1 MKKITFMLSLLM
13 SMGAMTTSAQVLS
26 RTGWIVTTS
35 GECDDN
41 TSGHAAAIIDGKND
55 TYWHSNWGGGNA
67 SGDAT
72 NTLPQFF
79 QLDLGSEQEFQT
91 IGYMP
96 RPGIGDNGVVKGF
109 SLYVSDS
116 PFETVSSSKTA
127 AQVVNGLGTPAM
139 TGTFNYDG
147 ETSASLKTATASSI
161 LKGRYVLFVVT
172 DAVST
177 QINETDPSKSKY
189 FASCAEF
196 YLAKGTTIES
206 KTVTYHYKVDGVEYA
221 TRSVQCVDVTTAN
234 VPTID
239 YLANGTITDNADG
252 SKDVTCTT
260 AYPFVAQAT
269 FDANTAHWYSMAVRA
284 GSGNYLLAAK
294 DNGKVGTIT
303 KELLGCPEGIGN
315 EMQWAFVGNL
325 KDGFKLYNKANNKQ
339 VVVKQVSETV
349 NNKTTNYTQL
359 ELAENDGAALKL
371 RKDNNGFG
379 LYATEG
385 NCFNRF
391 DENRIAEWSGFDDG
405 STFRIQEPN
414 DYILNYAAQYSL
426 YDDNGAPEG
435 AIGANS
441 YLSVAENLNAF
452 KAAYT
457 AASAEGATAEQIK
470 ALVAENEKIAS
481 ATTTTM
487 EIGKYYR
494 LYNKQHHKYA
504 CLNDNPAQVTSKLI
518 GTDNSKG
525 ASSVFYIENAEAGR
539 YRIKV
544 EDLTLGKAKLKNAN
558 PAYGG
563 ANIELGDDNYGSKGS
578 YVISHVGKTFLFF
591 DKATGSDYSYIH
603 AGESGKCMVGWEANN
618 PASQWYVVPATD
630 VEIDMTAQGDKKY
643 ASAYLPFGVSNVAG
657 ATAYTGALNA
667 EKNAID
673 MTATTAV
680 PANTGFVL
688 VGTEDKA
695 TLTIGEAAA
704 IEGNALIGTNTG
716 IAFAEA
722 TPKANYLVFGVNA
735 DKVGFYTPGNVTAIP
750 ANKAYI
756 NASALSV
763 SAIALNFGNT
773 VTGINAATIN
783 NGENNAP
790 IYDLSG
796 RRVWAPVKGG
806 LYIQNGKKLVK

>member
-26 RTGWIVTTS
+26 RTGWTVTVS
-35 GECDDN
+35 GENAND
-41 TSGHAAAIIDGKND
+41 GGGKAGIIDGDNS
-55 TYWHSNWGGGNA
+55 TYWHSRYENNGT
-67 SGDAT
+67 GDAT
-72 NTLPQFF
+72 VRLPQFF
-79 QLDLGSEQEFQT
+79 VIDLGKETSFKS
-91 IGYMP
+91 IGYVP
-96 RPGIGDNGVVKGF
+96 RSGLSNGTATSFK
-109 SLYVSDS
+109 LYVSKTEFESVSDS
-116 PFETVSSSKTA
+116 RNA
-127 AQVVNGLGTPAM
+127 ASIVNALGDPAM
-139 TGTFNYDG
+139 TGTFTYADG
-147 ETSASLKTATASSI
+147 EGQTIKTASSETA
-161 LKGRYVLFVVT
+161 LTGRYVMFVIT
-172 DAVST
+172 GDKNNSGC
-177 QINETDPSKSKY
+177 
-189 FASCAEF
+189 ASCAEF
-196 YLAKGTTIES
+196 YLSADAAKSI
-206 KTVTYHYKVDGVEYA
+206 TYHYKVNGQEIA
-221 TRSVQCVDVTTAN
+221 TKTVDFFSSEEPVAPVLAFITNGAVTK
-234 VPTID
+234 
-239 YLANGTITDNADG
+239 TDDSNYE
-252 SKDVTCTT
+252 VTCTLNVPFT
-260 AYPFVAQAT
+260 AAKSYNAETAKWYVIDIHNNQA
-269 FDANTAHWYSMAVRA
+269 
-284 GSGNYLLAAK
+284 NYLWK
-294 DNGKVGTIT
+294 GNDDNSIATEAIGKTT
-303 KELLGCPEGIGN
+303 TPSLLSDN
-315 EMQWAFVGNL
+315 YQWTFVGNFV
-325 KDGFKLYNKANNKQ
+325 DGYTLYNKATNKAAAFDNGLL
-339 VVVKQVSETV
+339 KLSETGDV
-349 NNKTTNYTQL
+349 FKIAASTGSNK
-359 ELAENDGAALKL
+359 A
-371 RKDNNGFG
+371 NGFCF
-379 LYATEG
+379 YKTEG
-385 NCFNRF
+385 NYLNQKPDASGIATYTYA
-391 DENRIAEWSGFDDG
+391 DEG
-405 STFRIQEPN
+405 STMHVQAPESYPLAYAQTYANYN
-414 DYILNYAAQYSL
+414 DE
-426 YDDNGAPEG
+426 DAPEG

-441 YLSVAENLNAF
+441 YLTVAENLNAF

-470 ALVAENEKIAS
+470 TLVAENEKVAA

-504 CLNDNPAQVTSKLI
+504 CLNDDPAQVTSKLS

-544 EDLTLGKAKLKNAN
+544 ENLTLGKAKLKDGGA
-558 PAYGG
+558 AYGG
-563 ANIELGDDNYGSKGS
+563 ANIELGDDNYGNKGS

-603 AGESGKCMVGWEANN
+603 AGENGKCMVGWNAAA
-618 PASQWYVVPATD
+618 PASQWYVIPATD

-643 ASAYLPFGVSNVAG
+643 ASAYLPFGVSNVAD

-673 MTATTAV
+673 MTATTSV

-716 IAFAEA
+716 IAFGDAA
-722 TPKANYLVFGVNA
+722 PKANYLVFGVN
-735 DKVGFYTPGNVTAIP
+735 DGTVGFYTPGNVTAIP

-756 NASALSV
+756 NASAV
-763 SAIALNFGNT
+763 SNGAISLNFGNT

>member
-35 GECDDN
+35 GECDDSN
-41 TSGHAAAIIDGKND
+41 TGHAAAIIDGKND
-55 TYWHSNWGGGNA
+55 TYWHSNWGNTNG
-67 SGDAT
+67 SGDT
-72 NTLPQFF
+72 SKKLPQFF
-79 QLDLGSEQEFQT
+79 QLDLGSAQEFQT

-96 RPGIGDNGVVKGF
+96 RKNVKDNGVVKGYK
-109 SLYVSDS
+109 LYVSDS
-116 PFETVSSSKTA
+116 PFETVGNGKTA
-127 AQVVNGLGTPAM
+127 AQIVSALGDPAM
-139 TGTFNYDG
+139 EGTFSYEG
-147 ETSASLKTATASSI
+147 ENTASLKTATATSV

-172 DAVST
+172 DAVATTS
-177 QINETDPSKSKY
+177 DHY
-189 FASCAEF
+189 ASCAEF
-196 YLAKGTTIES
+196 YLAKGATIES
-206 KTVTYHYKVDGVEYA
+206 KTMTYHYKVDGVEYA
-221 TRSVQCVDVTTAN
+221 TRTISYFDASTAPS
-234 VPTID
+234 VPTVD
-239 YLANGTITDNADG
+239 YLANGAMTKTDDSNY
-252 SKDVTCTT
+252 DVACTT
-260 AYPFVAQAT
+260 AYPFVAQTT

-284 GSGNYLLAAK
+284 NDGNHLLAAK

-325 KDGFKLYNKANNKQ
+325 KDGFTLYNKANNKQ
-339 VVVKQVSETV
+339 IVVKQVTETV
-349 NNKTTNYTQL
+349 NNKETTYTQFD
-359 ELAENDGAALKL
+359 LADNEGAALKL

-385 NCFNRF
+385 YCFNRY
-391 DENRIAEWSGFDDG
+391 DQDRIAQWEGFDDG

-414 DYILNYAAQYSL
+414 DYVLNYAAQYSL

-441 YLSVAENLNAF
+441 YLSVVENLNAF
-452 KAAYT
+452 KTAYEAAK
-457 AASAEGATAEQIK
+457 AGATTETLN
-470 ALVAENEKIAS
+470 ALAAQNKKVEEGLGETIHA
-481 ATTTTM
+481 
-487 EIGKYYR
+487 GKYYR
-494 LYNKQHHKYA
+494 LVNAASKKTLYFDASGVMKSA
-504 CLNDNPAQVTSKLI
+504 DNVSKSATSVVTFDNAESGRFRMKLEGKTFGKRVGNNQAI
-518 GTDNSKG
+518 TLEADNSG
-525 ASSVFYIENAEAGR
+525 N
-539 YRIKV
+539 
-544 EDLTLGKAKLKNAN
+544 
-558 PAYGG
+558 
-563 ANIELGDDNYGSKGS
+563 KGS
-578 YVISHVGKTFLFF
+578 YKVVQVGTHFAFYDMVSNVSDRSYLHCNGSAANTLFAWDAGDINSPSRWFVI
-591 DKATGSDYSYIH
+591 
-603 AGESGKCMVGWEANN
+603 
-618 PASQWYVVPATD
+618 PATD

-643 ASAYLPFGVSNVAG
+643 ASAYLPFAVSNVAG

-688 VGTEDKA
+688 VGTADKA

-735 DKVGFYTPGNVTAIP
+735 GTVGFYTPSSSVTSIP

-756 NASALSV
+756 NASAITG

>member
-13 SMGAMTTSAQVLS
+13 SMGAMTTSAQVLP
-26 RTGWIVTTS
+26 RTGWTITTS
-35 GECDDN
+35 SECDD
-41 TSGHAAAIIDGKND
+41 SGYGHAAAIIDGNNNSF
-55 TYWHSNWGGGNA
+55 WHTNWGGGNA

-72 NTLPQFF
+72 KKLPQFF
-79 QLDLGSEQEFQT
+79 QVDLGSEQEFQT

-96 RPGIGDNGVVKGF
+96 RTQLDANGVVKGYK
-109 SLYVSDS
+109 LYVSNS
-116 PFETVSSSKTA
+116 PFETVSGSKTA
-127 AQVVNGLGTPAM
+127 AQIVSALGEPAM
-139 TGTFNYDG
+139 KGTFSYDG
-147 ETSASLKTATASSI
+147 ETSASLKTATAASV

-172 DAVST
+172 DAV
-177 QINETDPSKSKY
+177 NREADKGNY
-189 FASCAEF
+189 FATCAEF
-196 YLAKGTTIES
+196 YLAKGSTIES

-221 TRSVQCVDVTTAN
+221 TRSVQYVDASTLPS

-239 YLANGTITDNADG
+239 YLANGAITDNADG

-260 AYPFVAQAT
+260 TYPFVAQTT

-284 GSGNYLLAAK
+284 SDGNHLLAAK

-303 KELLGCPEGIGN
+303 KGTLPDGCPEGIAD

-339 VVVKQVSETV
+339 IVVKQVTET
-349 NNKTTNYTQL
+349 NSDGTKTNYTQFD
-359 ELAENDGAALKL
+359 LADNEGAALKL
-371 RKDNNGFG
+371 RKDDNGFG

-385 NCFNRF
+385 YCFNRYNQ
-391 DENRIAEWSGFDDG
+391 DRIAQWEGFDDG

-414 DYILNYAAQYSL
+414 DYVLQYAARFAL
-426 YDDNGAPEG
+426 VDDSDAPEG

-441 YLSVAENLNAF
+441 YLSVAENSNAF

-470 ALVAENEKIAS
+470 ALAAENGKVAA

-494 LYNKQHHKYA
+494 LYNKAHKKYV

-518 GTDNSKG
+518 GTVNGKG

-544 EDLTLGKAKLKNAN
+544 GDLTLGKASQSN
-558 PAYGG
+558 
-563 ANIELGDDNYGSKGS
+563 NIALGDNNYGNKGS
-578 YVISHVGKTFLFF
+578 YVISHAGKIFWFF
-591 DKATGSDYSYIH
+591 DKATNSNYSYIH
-603 AGESGKCMVGWEANN
+603 AANNGANMVGWDAKTSST
-618 PASQWYVVPATD
+618 ASQWYVIPATD
-630 VEIDMTAQGDKKY
+630 VEIDMTPQGDKKY

-657 ATAYTGALNA
+657 ATAYTGVLNA
-667 EKNAID
+667 EKTAID
-673 MTATTAV
+673 MTATTSV

-688 VGTEDKA
+688 VGTADKA
-695 TLTIGEAAA
+695 TLTIGTADA
-704 IEGNALIGTNTG
+704 ISGTNALIGTNTG

-722 TPKANYLVFGVNA
+722 TPKANYLVFGVNNGT
-735 DKVGFYTPGNVTAIP
+735 VGFYTPGNVTAIP

-756 NASALSV
+756 NASALSA

>member
-26 RTGWIVTTS
+26 RAGWTVTTS
-35 GECDDN
+35 GECDDSN
-41 TSGHAAAIIDGKND
+41 TGHAAAIIDGKND
-55 TYWHSNWGGGNA
+55 TYWHSNWGSTNG
-67 SGDAT
+67 SGDT
-72 NTLPQFF
+72 SKQLPQFF
-79 QLDLGSEQEFQT
+79 QLDLGSAQEFQT

-96 RPGIGDNGVVKGF
+96 RKNVEGNGVVKGYK
-109 SLYVSDS
+109 LYVSDS
-116 PFETVSSSKTA
+116 PFETVGNGKTA
-127 AQVVNGLGTPAM
+127 AQIVSALGEPAM
-139 TGTFNYDG
+139 KGTFSYEG
-147 ETSASLKTATASSI
+147 ENTASLKTATATSV

-172 DAVST
+172 DAVAT
-177 QINETDPSKSKY
+177 TNDHY
-189 FASCAEF
+189 ASCAEF
-196 YLAKGTTIES
+196 YLAKGSTIES
-206 KTVTYHYKVDGVEYA
+206 KTMTYHYKVDGVEYA
-221 TRSVQCVDVTTAN
+221 TRTIQYVGASTAN
-234 VPTID
+234 VPTVD

-252 SKDVTCTT
+252 SKDVACTT

-284 GSGNYLLAAK
+284 REGNYLLAAK

-303 KELLGCPEGIGN
+303 KELLGCPEGIGD

-339 VVVKQVSETV
+339 IVVKQVTE
-349 NNKTTNYTQL
+349 KGTTYTQFD
-359 ELAENDGAALKL
+359 LADNEGAALKL

-385 NCFNRF
+385 YCFNRY
-391 DENRIAEWSGFDDG
+391 DQDRIAQWEGFDDG

-414 DYILNYAAQYSL
+414 EYVLNYAAQYSI

-441 YLSVAENLNAF
+441 YLNVAENLNAF
-452 KAAYT
+452 KAAYE
-457 AASAEGATAEQIK
+457 AAKAGATTETLN
-470 ALVAENEKIAS
+470 ALAAQNKKVEEGLGETIQA
-481 ATTTTM
+481 
-487 EIGKYYR
+487 GKYYR
-494 LYNKQHHKYA
+494 LVNAASKKTLYFDASGVMKSA
-504 CLNDNPAQVTSKLI
+504 DNVGKSATSVVK
-518 GTDNSKG
+518 
-525 ASSVFYIENAEAGR
+525 FENAETGR
-539 YRIKV
+539 FRMKLEGKTFGKRVGNDQAI
-544 EDLTLGKAKLKNAN
+544 TLEA
-558 PAYGG
+558 
-563 ANIELGDDNYGSKGS
+563 DNSGNKGS
-578 YVISHVGKTFLFF
+578 YKVVQVGTHFAFYDMVSNVSDRSYLHCNGSAANTLFAWDAGDINSPSRWFVI
-591 DKATGSDYSYIH
+591 
-603 AGESGKCMVGWEANN
+603 
-618 PASQWYVVPATD
+618 PATD

-643 ASAYLPFGVSNVAG
+643 ASAYLPFGVSNVAD

-667 EKNAID
+667 DKNAID
-673 MTATTAV
+673 MTATTSV

-688 VGTEDKA
+688 VGTADKA
-695 TLTIGEAAA
+695 TLTIGEADA
-704 IEGNALIGTNTG
+704 ISGTNALTGTNTG

-722 TPKANYLVFGVNA
+722 TPKANYLVFGVNNGT
-735 DKVGFYTPGNVTAIP
+735 VGFYTPGNVTAIP

-756 NASALSV
+756 NASELSNQ
-763 SAIALNFGNT
+763 AIALNFGNT

>member
-26 RTGWIVTTS
+26 RTGWTVTTS
-35 GECDDN
+35 GECDDSN
-41 TSGHAAAIIDGKND
+41 TGHAAAIIDGKND
-55 TYWHSNWGGGNA
+55 TYWHSNWGNTNG
-67 SGDAT
+67 SGDT
-72 NTLPQFF
+72 SKQLPQFF

-96 RPGIGDNGVVKGF
+96 RKNVKDNGVVKGYK
-109 SLYVSDS
+109 LYVSDR

-127 AQVVNGLGTPAM
+127 AQIVSALGEPAM
-139 TGTFNYDG
+139 KGTFSYEG
-147 ETSASLKTATASSI
+147 ENTASLKTATATSV

-172 DAVST
+172 DAVAT
-177 QINETDPSKSKY
+177 TNDHY
-189 FASCAEF
+189 ASCAEF

-206 KTVTYHYKVDGVEYA
+206 KTMTYHYKVDGVEYA
-221 TRSVQCVDVTTAN
+221 TRTISYFDASTAPS
-234 VPTID
+234 VPTVD
-239 YLANGTITDNADG
+239 YLANGAMTKTDDSNY
-252 SKDVTCTT
+252 DVACTT
-260 AYPFVAQAT
+260 AYPFVAQTT

-284 GSGNYLLAAK
+284 NDGNHLLAAK

-325 KDGFKLYNKANNKQ
+325 KDGFTLYNKANNKQ
-339 VVVKQVSETV
+339 IVVKQVTETV
-349 NNKTTNYTQL
+349 NNKETTYTQFD
-359 ELAENDGAALKL
+359 LADNEGAALKL

-385 NCFNRF
+385 YCFNRF
-391 DENRIAEWSGFDDG
+391 DQDRIAQWEGFDDG

-414 DYILNYAAQYSL
+414 DYVLNYAAQYSL

-441 YLSVAENLNAF
+441 YLNVAENLNAF
-452 KAAYT
+452 KTAYEAAK
-457 AASAEGATAEQIK
+457 AGATTETLK
-470 ALVAENEKIAS
+470 ALAAQNKKVKDGLGETIQA
-481 ATTTTM
+481 
-487 EIGKYYR
+487 GKYYR
-494 LYNKQHHKYA
+494 LVNA
-504 CLNDNPAQVTSKLI
+504 
-518 GTDNSKG
+518 NSKRTLYFD
-525 ASSVFYIENAEAGR
+525 ASSGVMKSADNVSKSATSVVKFENAETGR
-539 YRIKV
+539 FRMKLEGKTFGKRVGNNQAI
-544 EDLTLGKAKLKNAN
+544 TLEA
-558 PAYGG
+558 
-563 ANIELGDDNYGSKGS
+563 DNSGNKGS
-578 YVISHVGKTFLFF
+578 YKVVQVGTHFAFYDMVSNVSDRSYLHCNGSAANTLFAWDAGDINSPSRWFVI
-591 DKATGSDYSYIH
+591 
-603 AGESGKCMVGWEANN
+603 
-618 PASQWYVVPATD
+618 PATD
-630 VEIDMTAQGDKKY
+630 VEIDMTAQGDNTY
-643 ASAYLPFGVSNVAG
+643 ASAYLPFAVSNVAG

-688 VGTEDKA
+688 VGTADKA

-756 NASALSV
+756 NASALSA

>member
-13 SMGAMTTSAQVLS
+13 SMGAMTTSAQVLP
-26 RTGWIVTTS
+26 RAGWTITTS
-35 GECDDN
+35 SECDD
-41 TSGHAAAIIDGKND
+41 SGYGHAAAIIDGNNNSF
-55 TYWHSNWGGGNA
+55 WHSNWGGYNA
-67 SGDAT
+67 SGDASKRM
-72 NTLPQFF
+72 PQFF
-79 QLDLGSEQEFQT
+79 QVDLGSEQEFQT

-96 RPGIGDNGVVKGF
+96 RTQLDANGVVKGYK
-109 SLYVSDS
+109 LYVSNS
-116 PFETVSSSKTA
+116 PFETVSGSKTA
-127 AQVVNGLGTPAM
+127 AQIVSALGDPAM
-139 TGTFNYDG
+139 EGTFSYDG
-147 ETSASLKTATASSI
+147 ETSASLKTATATSA

-172 DAVST
+172 DAVTKESPNCYAT
-177 QINETDPSKSKY
+177 
-189 FASCAEF
+189 CAEF

-206 KTVTYHYKVDGVEYA
+206 KTMTYHYKVDGVEYA
-221 TRSVQCVDVTTAN
+221 TRTIQYVDASTAN
-234 VPTID
+234 VPTVD

-339 VVVKQVSETV
+339 IVVKQETV
-349 NNKTTNYTQL
+349 GETTYTQL

-385 NCFNRF
+385 YCFNRY
-391 DENRIAEWSGFDDG
+391 DQDRIAQWEGFDDG

-414 DYILNYAAQYSL
+414 DYVLNYAAQYSL

-441 YLSVAENLNAF
+441 YLNVAENLNAF
-452 KAAYT
+452 KAAYE
-457 AASAEGATAEQIK
+457 AAKAGATTETLN
-470 ALVAENEKIAS
+470 ALAAQNKKVEEGLGETIQA
-481 ATTTTM
+481 
-487 EIGKYYR
+487 GKYYR
-494 LYNKQHHKYA
+494 LVNANSKKTLYFDASSGVMKSA
-504 CLNDNPAQVTSKLI
+504 DNVSKSATSVVKFDNAESGRFHMKLEGKTFGKRVGNNQAI
-518 GTDNSKG
+518 TLEADNS
-525 ASSVFYIENAEAGR
+525 
-539 YRIKV
+539 
-544 EDLTLGKAKLKNAN
+544 
-558 PAYGG
+558 
-563 ANIELGDDNYGSKGS
+563 DNKGS
-578 YVISHVGKTFLFF
+578 YKVVQVGTHFAFYDMVSNVSDRSYLHCNGSAANTLFAW
-591 DKATGSDYSYIH
+591 D
-603 AGESGKCMVGWEANN
+603 AGEINS
-618 PASQWYVVPATD
+618 PSRWYVIPATD

-667 EKNAID
+667 DKNAID
-673 MTATTAV
+673 MTATTSV

-688 VGTEDKA
+688 VGTENKA
-695 TLTIGEAAA
+695 TLTIGTADA
-704 IEGNALIGTNTG
+704 IEGNALTGTNTG

-756 NASALSV
+756 NASALSA

>member
-35 GECDDN
+35 GECDDSN
-41 TSGHAAAIIDGKND
+41 TGHAAAIIDGKND
-55 TYWHSNWGGGNA
+55 TYWHSNWGNTNG
-67 SGDAT
+67 SGDT
-72 NTLPQFF
+72 SKKLPQFF
-79 QLDLGSEQEFQT
+79 QLDLGSAQEFQT

-96 RPGIGDNGVVKGF
+96 RKNVKDNGVVKGYK
-109 SLYVSDS
+109 LYVSDS
-116 PFETVSSSKTA
+116 PFETVGNGKTA
-127 AQVVNGLGTPAM
+127 AQIVSALGDPAM
-139 TGTFNYDG
+139 EGTFSYEG
-147 ETSASLKTATASSI
+147 ENTASLKTATATSV
-161 LKGRYVLFVVT
+161 LRGRYVLFVVT
-172 DAVST
+172 DAVAT
-177 QINETDPSKSKY
+177 TNDHY
-189 FASCAEF
+189 ASCAEF

-206 KTVTYHYKVDGVEYA
+206 KTMTYHYKVDGVEYA
-221 TRSVQCVDVTTAN
+221 TRTIQYVDASTAPS
-234 VPTID
+234 VPTVD

-252 SKDVTCTT
+252 SKDVACTT
-260 AYPFVAQAT
+260 AYPFVAQTT

-284 GSGNYLLAAK
+284 NDGNHLLAAK

-303 KELLGCPEGIGN
+303 KELLGCPDGIGN

-339 VVVKQVSETV
+339 IVVKQVTETV
-349 NNKTTNYTQL
+349 NNKKTTYTQFD
-359 ELAENDGAALKL
+359 LADNEGAKLKL

-385 NCFNRF
+385 YCFNQF
-391 DENRIAEWSGFDDG
+391 DQDRIAQWEGFDDG

-457 AASAEGATAEQIK
+457 AAKTGATTETLTALAEQNKKVKDGLGETIQ
-470 ALVAENEKIAS
+470 A
-481 ATTTTM
+481 
-487 EIGKYYR
+487 GKYYR
-494 LYNKQHHKYA
+494 LVNANSKKTLYLDASSGVMKSA
-504 CLNDNPAQVTSKLI
+504 DNVSKSATSVVKFDNAESGRFRMKLEGKTFGKRVGNNVAI
-518 GTDNSKG
+518 TLEADNSG
-525 ASSVFYIENAEAGR
+525 N
-539 YRIKV
+539 
-544 EDLTLGKAKLKNAN
+544 
-558 PAYGG
+558 
-563 ANIELGDDNYGSKGS
+563 KGS
-578 YVISHVGKTFLFF
+578 YKVVQVGTHFAFYDMVSNVSDRSYLHCNGSAANTLFAW
-591 DKATGSDYSYIH
+591 D
-603 AGESGKCMVGWEANN
+603 AGEINS
-618 PASQWYVVPATD
+618 PSRWYVIPATD

-643 ASAYLPFGVSNVAG
+643 ASAYLPFAVSNVAG

-667 EKNAID
+667 EKTAID
-673 MTATTAV
+673 MTATTSV

-688 VGTEDKA
+688 VGTENKA
-695 TLTIGEAAA
+695 TLTIGEATA
-704 IEGNALIGTNTG
+704 IAGENVLIGTNTG

-756 NASALSV
+756 NASAITG